1 MLRLFVFTVFL
12 LCLFGCGEGTR
23 QASNFTTSEIESL
36 HLDSTKLLCAD
47 VSAVKRVNLNSFL
60 GDKEFEFGDKVQS
73 LHFIPLE
80 TTDDGLLANI
90 YKVVLTDDYIYVHD
104 AFKGGGLAI
113 FTSKG
118 KFVRRISHGG
128 GPGELYRLSDLAF
141 DSVTNRLLAYQH
153 PFLLFYT
160 PDGKYLEQKKMP
172 FGFYNFYP
180 MPGGYVFKTIDG
192 MGNQHLGSKQ
202 PCTFLVTDT
211 TFRLRQAALPVPAD
225 KTHFGGYCYL
235 YGSGGNI
242 QVTGKFNDT
251 IYS

>member
-160 PDGKYLEQKKMP
+160 PDGKYLEQKKCRS
-172 FGFYNFYP
+172 
-180 MPGGYVFKTIDG
+180 VSII
-192 MGNQHLGSKQ
+192 SI
-202 PCTFLVTDT
+202 PC
-211 TFRLRQAALPVPAD
+211 PVAM
-225 KTHFGGYCYL
+225 
-235 YGSGGNI
+235 
-242 QVTGKFNDT
+242 
-251 IYS
+251 YSRR

>member
-118 KFVRRISHGG
+118 KFVRRISHGEDRVNFTG
-128 GPGELYRLSDLAF
+128 CRTWHLIASRTVYWLISILSCCFIPL
-141 DSVTNRLLAYQH
+141 T
-153 PFLLFYT
+153 
-160 PDGKYLEQKKMP
+160 
-172 FGFYNFYP
+172 
-180 MPGGYVFKTIDG
+180 
-192 MGNQHLGSKQ
+192 
-202 PCTFLVTDT
+202 
-211 TFRLRQAALPVPAD
+211 
-225 KTHFGGYCYL
+225 
-235 YGSGGNI
+235 GNI
-242 QVTGKFNDT
+242 WSRRKYRSVS
-251 IYS
+251 IISIPCPVAMYSRR